1 MNNPYFNYQM
11 LVTTLNFLLAMMIAA
26 TVENKDTLGNLSR
39 QIKNSYSANY
49 TIKLIFMSQNH
60 AMHL

>member
-11 LVTTLNFLLAMMIAA
+11 LVTTLLAMMIAA
-26 TVENKDTLGNLSR
+26 TVENKDTFGNLSR